1 MVISDLCW
9 LEIISVLEN
18 NGKQNPDVSY
28 FPCGY
33 SSKLACV
40 DDKFNK
46 SFKSYLVGNAV
57 YNFIA
62 RMIKESIYC
71 GCVMKKH

>member
-28 FPCGY
+28 VPCG
-33 SSKLACV
+33 
-40 DDKFNK
+40 
-46 SFKSYLVGNAV
+46 KSYLGGNAV